1 MAPGLISSAA
11 LLVLARHLHVDAFS
25 VNGFG
30 AVRSQSARAS
40 STATPSMV
48 AVSVD
53 GKPITQEQKRKEAR
67 LEQERIRKYVTPVDE
82 YNNAPLSTA
91 TGEHLIGEEMVN
103 DDASASALA
112 DKCIL
117 EAERLFAS
125 DEGWTKVLEE
135 DGIFVESKDVAGPY
149 RKSGVRVVRGLGA
162 IEADADTFYDFQVSR
177 EGFQCIDEYLENH
190 RNVDRHEW
198 VTQPQYENNK
208 DYELMTNRVEWAYP
222 TQTREFVALDII
234 DRPRKILI
242 SKSSLHPDRP
252 GGSRYQTESELDET
266 EYVRAVQY
274 YASKVEPLPDGK
286 CLLRMVTW
294 GEMCDS
300 YTAFW
305 INKFNAHVFITPKYN
320 RFRRVMGGET
330 VFELSDIVTEAWKLP
345 KLLMIKP
352 DHSVAKGS
360 NFVENLRNQ
369 GIDASAAKR
378 AAKEA
383 ERAAAAAKEEVTA

>member
-1 MAPGLISSAA
+1 MAPLQTTFT
-11 LLVLARHLHVDAFS
+11 VLGVLSLAQQGSAFS

-30 AVRSQSARAS
+30 GTSLMTPARAS
-40 STATPSMV
+40 TKGTPSMV
-48 AVSVD
+48 AVTPSTE
-53 GKPITQEQKRKEAR
+53 KPKTKEQERKEAR
-67 LEQERIRKYVTPVDE
+67 LHAERLKKFVTPEDT
-82 YNNAPLSTA
+82 YANIPDSTA
-91 TGEHLIGEEMVN
+91 NSEFLIGEHMVK
-103 DDASASALA
+103 DDLSASELA
-112 DKCIL
+112 DRCIL
-117 EAERLFAS
+117 EAERLFSS

-135 DGIFVESKDVAGPY
+135 NEIFVESKDVHGPY
-149 RKSGVRVVRGLGA
+149 LKSGVRVVRGLGT
-162 IEADADTFYDFQVSR
+162 IDADADTFYKYQVSR

-198 VTQPQYENNK
+198 VTQPDLENMT

-222 TQTREFVALDII
+222 TQTREFVALDVIH
-234 DRPRKILI
+234 RPKKILI
-242 SKSSLHPDRP
+242 SKSALHPDRP
-252 GGSRYQTESELDET
+252 GGSRYQTETELDES

-305 INKFNAHVFITPKYN
+305 INKFNAHVFITPKYE
-320 RFRRVMGGET
+320 RFRRAMGGEK
-330 VFELSDIVTEAWKLP
+330 VFELSNIVNEAWKLP

-360 NFVENLRNQ
+360 NFVENLLNK
-369 GIDASAAKR
+369 GIEAAAAKK

-383 ERAAAAAKEEVTA
+383 TKT